1 FMAGDKLFLT
11 TAASQTLSS
20 AGFTTS
26 FNASTGLLAISPATS
41 GKVLSQEDVS
51 SVLAGVSFSTT
62 DAITAGESRVILYT
76 VQDNSASATAASS
89 AASLNLTLQAS
100 PFAAIQNVASV
111 QTLVFTGDPRSD
123 AVSVDLSTFR
133 VLANG
138 SPISVTGG
146 NLFSVKDVD
155 ASGATAT
162 SVQLVG
168 SSAANKLTGTS
179 LGDTLTGGGGA
190 DTLIGGAGD
199 DFFVVGVSSG
209 TTSELAGMG
218 ALSGGSGSDTLVLVS
233 AQNLTQTEWAKVSGI
248 ERIQLQGDSGTYS
261 LTLGAAAAAS
271 FTGTLTITGDDLQTA
286 TLNVDA
292 TAYTGTLNLVG
303 TDSDDTLK
311 GGTQNDTLVGGAGD
325 DTIRGGAG
333 QDTLTGGDNEDT
345 FVFTSA
351 DVGTTTATADLI
363 TDLSVGDKL
372 DLSAFITGGVTSL
385 SLATIL
391 EGPRTFLQ
399 VKSQADAT
407 LAIIDLGTAGVPG
420 QISSWS
426 QTGGVFTVSD
436 NNPPFWTLPFT
447 TAVQRLELGR
457 SGVAQAFSSLQVTDT
472 DAADVLSVSVVATG
486 GVLSLS
492 SAYTSGSSP
501 LTPALSNADA
511 TLTLSGTATQIN
523 EALAALRYTA
533 PSAGQGQISLTVNDN
548 YAGHANVSGVIYVT
562 TPNSKPIAVN
572 DTASIT
578 EDFHATPGEA
588 TVIN

>member
-1 FMAGDKLFLT
+1 LTITGSGSSLVINGSQSAINSFLAGTSTGTLSYINNSDNPAALERLSMSVNDNGASGLGGALTTTAAYEFSVVSVNDRPVVSLSSSASAQALYAGSVGTALLSPQGTVSDADSSSFVSVQVQISTGFMAGDKLFLT

-190 DTLIGGAGD
+190 DTMDAAEAYASFD
-199 DFFVVGVSSG
+199 WASSNANFSRSS
-209 TTSELAGMG
+209 SELAL
-218 ALSGGSGSDTLVLVS
+218 LSASDFVRMTLC
-233 AQNLTQTEWAKVSGI
+233 A
-248 ERIQLQGDSGTYS
+248 
-261 LTLGAAAAAS
+261 
-271 FTGTLTITGDDLQTA
+271 F
-286 TLNVDA
+286 A
-292 TAYTGTLNLVG
+292 TA
-303 TDSDDTLK
+303 
-311 GGTQNDTLVGGAGD
+311 
-325 DTIRGGAG
+325 
-333 QDTLTGGDNEDT
+333 
-345 FVFTSA
+345 F
-351 DVGTTTATADLI
+351 
-363 TDLSVGDKL
+363 
-372 DLSAFITGGVTSL
+372 
-385 SLATIL
+385 
-391 EGPRTFLQ
+391 
-399 VKSQADAT
+399 
-407 LAIIDLGTAGVPG
+407 
-420 QISSWS
+420 
-426 QTGGVFTVSD
+426 
-436 NNPPFWTLPFT
+436 
-447 TAVQRLELGR
+447 
-457 SGVAQAFSSLQVTDT
+457 
-472 DAADVLSVSVVATG
+472 
-486 GVLSLS
+486 
-492 SAYTSGSSP
+492 
-501 LTPALSNADA
+501 
-511 TLTLSGTATQIN
+511 
-523 EALAALRYTA
+523 
-533 PSAGQGQISLTVNDN
+533 
-548 YAGHANVSGVIYVT
+548 
-562 TPNSKPIAVN
+562 IAV
-572 DTASIT
+572 S
-578 EDFHATPGEA
+578 
-588 TVIN
+588 